1 MATMTRANQV
11 ATNTHRISASEYL
24 RMIVS
29 GVFPPDARME
39 LLDGILVEHMTK
51 FAPHNFAVMQLG
63 ILVGG
68 TLPDAWL
75 LREEKSLVLGRF
87 WRPEPDIAVIRGP
100 IARYRAADPK
110 ASDVGLL
117 AEVSESTYAYDRGVK
132 WRAYAAARVRVY
144 WIVNLPDCRIEV
156 YTDPVGRGKKASY
169 REAATFGP
177 DAEIP
182 VVIDGQEVG
191 RLAVRE
197 ILP

>member
-1 MATMTRANQV
+1 
-11 ATNTHRISASEYL
+11 
-24 RMIVS
+24 MIVS
-29 GVFPPDARME
+29 GVFPPDARVE

-51 FAPHNFAVMQLG
+51 FAPHNFTVHRLSVLLG
-63 ILVGG
+63 AS
-68 TLPDAWL
+68 LPAAWF

-87 WRPEPDIAVIRGP
+87 WRPEPDVAVILAP
-100 IARYRAADPK
+100 DDRYRLRDPK

-117 AEVSESTYAYDRGVK
+117 AEVSESTYAYDRGEK
-132 WRAYAAARVRVY
+132 WRAYAAARIRVY
-144 WIVNLPDCRIEV
+144 WIVNLPDRQIEV
-156 YTDPVGRGKKASY
+156 YTNPVGRGKSASY

-177 DAEIP
+177 EDEVP